1 MLSDPEFMVW
11 AVAKDRAYVKIQK
24 ETERATQEQKVQE
37 TTCLIV
43 VIILMVFFGI
53 IILSIIS
60 WLSSCVRLLG

>member
-1 MLSDPEFMVW
+1 MLSDPEFMAA

-24 ETERATQEQKVQE
+24 ETERATQEQKVQK